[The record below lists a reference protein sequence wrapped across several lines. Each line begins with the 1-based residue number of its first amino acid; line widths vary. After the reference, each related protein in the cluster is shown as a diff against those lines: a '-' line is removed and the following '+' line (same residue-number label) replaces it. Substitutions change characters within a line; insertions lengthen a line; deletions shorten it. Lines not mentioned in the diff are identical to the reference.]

1 MNSKI
6 VLAKNFKVD
15 LLKFGDVNKNS
26 MGGKVVYMNN
36 DGNKK
41 VTLQTPMLS
50 APFGIGVWT
59 DDSTGAQKFSID
71 ISFKGKDEDDKI
83 NNFYEIMKSID
94 EKLVDM
100 GVENSKEWFGKKMK
114 KEVVEEL
121 YRPLIKQSKEP
132 EKYAPTMKLKLQS
145 NTKGDITCEIF
156 DHNKLKTSSDAIT
169 NGSKIQ
175 VIIECASVWFV
186 NKQFGITWR
195 ALIIRVAKAEKI
207 TGFSFIQ
214 DDDESE
220 EDVTDEEE
228 IVEADEDPN

>member
-1 MNSKI
+1 
-6 VLAKNFKVD
+6 
-15 LLKFGDVNKNS
+15 
-26 MGGKVVYMNN
+26 
-36 DGNKK
+36 
-41 VTLQTPMLS
+41 
-50 APFGIGVWT
+50 
-59 DDSTGAQKFSID
+59 
-71 ISFKGKDEDDKI
+71 
-83 NNFYEIMKSID
+83 
-94 EKLVDM
+94 
-100 GVENSKEWFGKKMK
+100 
-114 KEVVEEL
+114 
-121 YRPLIKQSKEP
+121 
-132 EKYAPTMKLKLQS
+132 MKLKLQS